1 MDNAI
6 EGKGIATCIFEI
18 HTAMC
23 IHGSKFQCIYFQ
35 LDNALIFMSCVHHMA
50 IKDGTA
56 MAMKDGTAIHM
67 YRVKTF
73 SLKC

>member
-35 LDNALIFMSCVHHMA
+35 LDNALTFMSCVHTRA
-50 IKDGTA
+50 I
-56 MAMKDGTAIHM
+56 KDGTAIHM